1 MATPAVVCVL
11 GTNFFLGCFAGVD
24 FDDGVVVVVDLL
36 GAGLRGREGLGAIG
50 GGRPQQ

>member
-24 FDDGVVVVVDLL
+24 FDDGVVVADLL
-36 GAGLRGREGLGAIG
+36 GAGLRERGGLGAIG
-50 GGRPQQ
+50 GCRRQQ